1 MDEEA
6 LERGLQAM
14 SGAQN
19 PGSLSDPATMGGVS
33 MMDMSQH
40 TGGIPNFM
48 YSVSAPGDGSM
59 DPAMQAQM
67 MPMRLPQ
74 ALLAQYP
81 TLSGIWD
88 QLPANGVGA
97 EDLDGEISGRNS
109 FSSAGE
115 FEEEEWGSGA
125 QGGGA
130 YGWASD
136 VGP

>member
-1 MDEEA
+1 
-6 LERGLQAM
+6 M
-14 SGAQN
+14 SGGPHSAAM
-19 PGSLSDPATMGGVS
+19 GDPNTIGGVS
-33 MMDMSQH
+33 MMGMPQQG
-40 TGGIPNFM
+40 GGIPNFM

-88 QLPANGVGA
+88 QLPANGTGG
-97 EDLDGEISGRNS
+97 DDIDGEISGRNS

-125 QGGGA
+125 PTGPQ